1 MCIISLDN
9 VNIFMQNM
17 PQNYKNVYMYMIL
30 QKNCIIRDIDG
41 LVLDCGI
48 WRALAM
54 KSSTKSSIYLINII
68 GIL

>member
-1 MCIISLDN
+1 
-9 VNIFMQNM
+9 
-17 PQNYKNVYMYMIL
+17 MIL
-30 QKNCIIRDIDG
+30 QQICMIRDIDG

-54 KSSTKSSIYLINII
+54 ESSTKSSIYLLNII